1 MPRPMRF
8 IDEDPTT
15 ISEKKVSIISA
26 PLAETVSW
34 IGGTDQGPDALLQA
48 SLAVEALDDELL
60 RETWRIGIEVCEP
73 LQLDGLSSEVA
84 LQQICTAVRQE
95 LRQGRF
101 PVVLGGEHTV
111 TVPAVAACASQFPGL
126 HVVQIDA
133 HLDLR
138 ESYHGS
144 SLSHACVMRR
154 LADLGLPFTQ
164 VGIRSFSPGELE
176 FLGPDRPGVF
186 TSERIRREP
195 DWVEQVCSRIN
206 GPVYITLDVDG
217 FDPAVMPATGTPEPD
232 GLSWHQ
238 VTNLFRA
245 LAAHHQIVGMDVVE
259 LAPCPGAHHAVFTAA
274 KILYRTLGYIFKDTP
289 LSSHRE

>member
-1 MPRPMRF
+1 MSKPMRF

-34 IGGTDQGPDALLQA
+34 VGGTDQGPAALLKA

-60 RETWRIGIEVCEP
+60 RETWQVGIDVREP
-73 LQLDGLSSEVA
+73 LQLDGLSSEAA

-111 TVPAVAACASQFPGL
+111 TVPAVAACASRFAGL

-138 ESYHGS
+138 DSYHGS

-154 LADLGLPFTQ
+154 LADLGVPFTQ

-176 FLGPDRPGVF
+176 FLGPDLPGVF
-186 TSERIRREP
+186 TTERIRREL
-195 DWVEQVCSRIN
+195 DWVEQVCERIT

-238 VTNLFRA
+238 VASLFRA
-245 LAAHHQIVGMDVVE
+245 LAARHRIVGMDVVE

-289 LSSHRE
+289 LRQNRE

>member
-1 MPRPMRF
+1 MRF
-8 IDEDPTT
+8 IDEDPAGLP
-15 ISEKKVSIISA
+15 EKRVAIISA
-26 PLAETVSW
+26 PLANTVSW
-34 IGGTDQGPDALLQA
+34 VGGTEQGPAALLAA

-60 RETWRIGIEVCEP
+60 RETWQVGIEVREP
-73 LQLDGLSSEVA
+73 LELDGLSSDAA
-84 LQQICTAVRQE
+84 LQRICEAVRQE

-111 TVPAVAACASQFPGL
+111 TVAAVAACASQFAGL
-126 HVVQIDA
+126 HVLQVDA

-138 ESYHGS
+138 ESYGGS

-154 LADLGLPFTQ
+154 LHDLGLAFTQ

-186 TSERIRREP
+186 TTERIRREL
-195 DWVEQVCSRIN
+195 DWVEQVCARIA
-206 GPVYITLDVDG
+206 GPVYLTLDVDG

-232 GLSWHQ
+232 GLSWPQ
-238 VTNLFRA
+238 VTSLFRA
-245 LAAHHQIVGMDVVE
+245 LAARHRIVGMDVVE

-289 LSSHRE
+289 LPIHRG